1 MGWGKLIWTIISSRL
16 GIVGIAAV
24 VLAGFGAYHTAVGW
38 KHEAQVAK
46 IEKAKDEAIREL
58 DQERAK
64 VASLEK
70 TIKFQKSQLANRKRA
85 QQEVTDV
92 TKAVANNDL
101 DFIRRN
107 YDRLY
112 FYKNPTATP
121 LAPAPVHQGGPEPP
135 AKAGALDRKGDHGD
149 SYHGPR
155 KNPALPGKR

>member
-16 GIVGIAAV
+16 GIIGIAALA
-24 VLAGFGAYHTAVGW
+24 LAGFGAYHTVIGW

-46 IEKAKDEAIREL
+46 IEKAKDEAIRER

-64 VASLEK
+64 VSSLEK

-85 QQEVTDV
+85 QKEVTDV
-92 TKAVANNDL
+92 AKAVANNDL

-112 FYKNPTATP
+112 FYKNASATAGATTS
-121 LAPAPVHQGGPEPP
+121 LHKSGPKPP
-135 AKAGALDRKGDHGD
+135 AKAGAPDRKGDTGD
-149 SYHGPR
+149 AYHGPR
-155 KNPALPGKR
+155 KNPALPSKR

>member
-1 MGWGKLIWTIISSRL
+1 MGWGKLIWTIICSRL
-16 GIVGIAAV
+16 GIIGIAALA
-24 VLAGFGAYHTAVGW
+24 LAGFGAYHTAVGW
-38 KHEAQVAK
+38 KHDAQVAK
-46 IEKAKDEAIREL
+46 IEKAKDEAIRER

-64 VASLEK
+64 VISLEK

-112 FYKNPTATP
+112 FYKNPAAAP
-121 LAPAPVHQGGPEPP
+121 VAPAPLHKSGPKPP
-135 AKAGALDRKGDHGD
+135 AKAGPLDRKGDPGD
-149 SYHGPR
+149 SYHSPR
-155 KNPALPGKR
+155 KNPALPGER